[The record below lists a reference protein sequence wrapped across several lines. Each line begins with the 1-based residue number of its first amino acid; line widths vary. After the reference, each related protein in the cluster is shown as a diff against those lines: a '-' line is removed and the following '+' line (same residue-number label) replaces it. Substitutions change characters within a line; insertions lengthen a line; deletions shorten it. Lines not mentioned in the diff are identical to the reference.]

1 MKIKVNSAAHKWGN
15 KPYDQQIEARECIVR
30 HLLQGEGFHNYHHT
44 FPSVHIYYFYHF
56 FQFKTFLILI
66 FLKTCQKGLFCGRMG
81 SSSIQHWNCFYRLV
95 CTFGISL

>member
-15 KPYDQQIEARECIVR
+15 TPYDQRIEARECIVR

-56 FQFKTFLILI
+56 FQ
-66 FLKTCQKGLFCGRMG
+66 
-81 SSSIQHWNCFYRLV
+81 
-95 CTFGISL
+95 